1 MKKKSNQSSII
12 PEWLRFE
19 IYQLSQSIFWMQSVA
34 LINGD
39 KKSLYR
45 LSKIGRKVSSLNFRL
60 LLGKQNIPNEQELT
74 VLLRKYQEAFKSIDI
89 LLDENHPSLIAGE
102 KRSGCDAMDDWITRH
117 DNEHLDGMSLRE
129 RIHQTMRRTDVNP

>member
-1 MKKKSNQSSII
+1 MKKKSNQSSTI

-60 LLGKQNIPNEQELT
+60 LLGKKNIPHEQELT

-89 LLDENHPSLIAGE
+89 VIYSLS
-102 KRSGCDAMDDWITRH
+102 KS
-117 DNEHLDGMSLRE
+117 
-129 RIHQTMRRTDVNP
+129 TDYAEGFSF